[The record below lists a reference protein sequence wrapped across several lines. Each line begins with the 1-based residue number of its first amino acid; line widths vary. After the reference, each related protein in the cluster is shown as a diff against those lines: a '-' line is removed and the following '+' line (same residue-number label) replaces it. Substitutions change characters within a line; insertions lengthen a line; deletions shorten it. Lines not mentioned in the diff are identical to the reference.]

1 MYLVCAGGGGET
13 ERSPERRGE
22 AGGSSP
28 AGGRIAA
35 RRPGSPPVW
44 DRIASGCRDSPG
56 HGLPGNQVGSMK
68 EKRTLV
74 ATLLALVVLGCVGSM
89 PKASATTGRVEVPF
103 DFYHNS
109 IVVQGISAIDEP
121 MVPEYT

>member
-13 ERSPERRGE
+13 ERSPERRAQ
-22 AGGSSP
+22 AG
-28 AGGRIAA
+28 
-35 RRPGSPPVW
+35 GSPPVW

-56 HGLPGNQVGSMK
+56 HGLPGNQVGGLEK
-68 EKRTLV
+68 KRTLV